1 MLQEAAQRLQEAVR
15 LLEVEGRGSRLA
27 SLQRQLV
34 ARRCRLAAAYG
45 AVYAVGPKTGPS
57 THCMPIPSHDH
68 STLRCLT
75 TGSVCRLGL
84 HCGPLPSTLWD
95 RCRRSS
101 PSSQHV
107 CGAIDISGTHMTPAA
122 CCHQRSDRSGFAV
135 TEPEPPPG
143 GFLWDLMD
151 LLWFTGAALASTR
164 STTWACMH
172 PSSLTMPSVFLAAFA
187 CVQALCMSSASLVAQ
202 LVLLVGVRV

>member
-45 AVYAVGPKTGPS
+45 AVYAVGPKTGLPLLCVPLPFTQAS
-57 THCMPIPSHDH
+57 A
-68 STLRCLT
+68 LRCLT
-75 TGSVCRLGL
+75 ISIVYCSES
-84 HCGPLPSTLWD
+84 HCEPLPSAQGVWAQNDHSLLNICAVLFTSLA
-95 RCRRSS
+95 RTS
-101 PSSQHV
+101 HLLLV
-107 CGAIDISGTHMTPAA
+107 IAA
-122 CCHQRSDRSGFAV
+122 CSDRSGFAV

-151 LLWFTGAALASTR
+151 LLWFTGAALAS
-164 STTWACMH
+164 H
-172 PSSLTMPSVFLAAFA
+172 PQYHL
-187 CVQALCMSSASLVAQ
+187 
-202 LVLLVGVRV
+202 G